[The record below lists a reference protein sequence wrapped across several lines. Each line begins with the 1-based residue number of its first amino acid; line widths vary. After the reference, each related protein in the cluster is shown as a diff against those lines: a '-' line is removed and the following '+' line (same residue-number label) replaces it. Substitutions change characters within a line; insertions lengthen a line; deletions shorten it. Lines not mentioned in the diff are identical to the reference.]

1 MKGHAESIK
10 LLSEMLRYELTAINI
25 YFIQAKMAKNWGYE
39 RLHGIFHKESIEE
52 MKHAE
57 LIIDRILYLEGV
69 PNMAGYNKMRIGSD
83 IQKQFQIDWE
93 MEKAAI
99 DCLNAGIKKMVE
111 IGDNGTREL
120 AAKILVDE
128 EEHADW
134 IESQQHAISEIGL
147 ARYLT
152 EHLHPSA

>member
-10 LLSEMLRYELTAINI
+10 LLNEMLRYELTAINI
-25 YFIQAKMAKNWGYE
+25 YFVQGKMAKNWGYE
-39 RLHGIFHKESIEE
+39 KLNAIFQKESIEE

-57 LIIDRILYLEGV
+57 AIIDRILYLEGV
-69 PNMAGYNKMRIGSD
+69 PNMAAYNKMKIGAD
-83 IQKQFQIDWE
+83 VQKMLQYNWE
-93 MEKAAI
+93 IEKAAI
-99 DCLNAGIKKMVE
+99 DCLNHGIKKMVD

-120 AAKILVDE
+120 AAKILIDE

-134 IESQQHAISEIGL
+134 IEAQLHAIGEIGL

-152 EHLHPSA
+152 EHLHSST